1 MNSALDRLTAR
12 PEEFTEQWPQQPEVH
27 HGDPAALAA
36 LLDVDDVDRLISDQ
50 GLPAS
55 SVTMTRNNV
64 MAQPGSLVSP
74 DLAAFPDAAGAIDAR
89 RVGALLRTGHT
100 LLLMGLHRS
109 WQPLSRFCRLLSA
122 ELGHPLYAHAFLTP
136 PKSQGFAHHWDTEA
150 VFIVQTVGQ
159 KTWELHEPYLP
170 DPLPRHRWGRVPVP
184 AAARARFE
192 KGDPFLRVRLA
203 PGDVLWVPR
212 GWIHNGYAEEGTSL
226 HISVGVLQ
234 FTRHWLLE
242 QLLDVAAGEPEFRAA
257 LPPGLNDHGIDTALG
272 DVTERF
278 ARWLVNLDLDRAAQ
292 SVRARAL
299 RAQSGPRRR
308 AVSAAVG
315 AFSQDVEAVRYVP
328 GAVLVSTRGADGTVL
343 HLGDHDLRLPKPV
356 TETIM
361 RMIDHP
367 GTVVAVEELRASIG
381 LDEARRLVRELI
393 DEGVAVSA

>member
-1 MNSALDRLTAR
+1 MNSALECLTAR
-12 PEEFTEQWPQQPEVH
+12 PGNFIEEWPQKPEVH

-36 LLDVDDVDRLISDQ
+36 LLDLEDVDRLISDQ

-55 SVTMTRNNV
+55 SVTMTKNNV

-74 DLAAFPDAAGAIDAR
+74 DLAAFPDAAGAVDAR
-89 RVGALLRTGHT
+89 RIGAYLRTGHT

-150 VFIVQTVGQ
+150 VFIAQTVGH
-159 KTWELHEPYLP
+159 KTWELHEPCLP

-184 AAARARFE
+184 PAARARFE

-242 QLLDVAAGEPEFRAA
+242 QLLDVAAEDPEFRTA
-257 LPPGLNDHGIDTALG
+257 LPPGLNDHGIDTAVA

-278 ARWLVNLDLDRAAQ
+278 ARWLTGLDVERAAQ
-292 SVRARAL
+292 SLHTRAL
-299 RAQSGPRRR
+299 RAQSGPRRP
-308 AVSAAVG
+308 AVSTAVG
-315 AFSQDVEAVRYVP
+315 ALSHDVEAVMYVP
-328 GAVLVSTRGADGTVL
+328 GAVLASNKGADGAVL
-343 HLGDHDLRLPKPV
+343 HLGDHKLRLPEPV

-361 RMIDHP
+361 QMIDHP
-367 GTVVAVEELRASIG
+367 GTVVAVEELRATIG
-381 LDEARRLVRELI
+381 AEQARQLVRELV
-393 DEGVAVSA
+393 DEGVAVPA

>member
-12 PEEFTEQWPQQPEVH
+12 PDKFVEKWPRQPEVH

-36 LLDVDDVDRLISDQ
+36 LLSLDDIDRLISDQ

-74 DLAAFPDAAGAIDAR
+74 DLAAFPDAAGAVDAR
-89 RVGALLRTGHT
+89 RVGAHLRTGHT

-109 WQPLSRFCRLLSA
+109 WQPLSRFCRLLSG

-150 VFIVQTVGQ
+150 VFIVQTVGH

-184 AAARARFE
+184 AAARDRFE
-192 KGDPFLRVRLA
+192 KGEPFLRVRLA

-212 GWIHNGYAEEGTSL
+212 GWIHNGYAEDGTSL

-242 QLLDVAAGEPEFRAA
+242 QLLDIAAGEPDFRTA
-257 LPPGLNDHGIDTALG
+257 LPPGLDVDGINTALG
-272 DVTERF
+272 DVTGRL
-278 ARWLVNLDLDRAAQ
+278 ARWLTSLDLERAAQ
-292 SVRARAL
+292 SVRTRAL
-299 RAQSGPRRR
+299 RAQSGPRRP

-315 AFSQDVEAVRYVP
+315 VLSHDVDAVRYVP
-328 GAVLVSTRGADGTVL
+328 GAVLLSTKGADGTVL
-343 HLGDHDLRLPKPV
+343 HLGDHNLHLPEPV

-361 RMIDHP
+361 QMIDHP
-367 GTVVAVEELRASIG
+367 GTVVTVEELRNLIG
-381 LDEARRLVRELI
+381 ADQARRLVRELI
-393 DEGVAVSA
+393 EEGVVAPV

>member
-1 MNSALDRLTAR
+1 
-12 PEEFTEQWPQQPEVH
+12 
-27 HGDPAALAA
+27 
-36 LLDVDDVDRLISDQ
+36 
-50 GLPAS
+50 
-55 SVTMTRNNV
+55 MTKNNV

-74 DLAAFPDAAGAIDAR
+74 DLAAFPDAAGAVDAR
-89 RVGALLRTGHT
+89 RVGAHLRTGHT

-109 WQPLSRFCRLLSA
+109 WRPLTRFCRLLSA

-159 KTWELHEPYLP
+159 KTWELHEPYLA

-184 AAARARFE
+184 ATARARFE
-192 KGDPFLRVRLA
+192 KGEPFLRVRLA

-242 QLLDVAAGEPEFRAA
+242 QLLDVAAGEPEFRTA
-257 LPPGLNDHGIDTALG
+257 LPPALHDHSIDTAVG
-272 DVTERF
+272 DVAERF
-278 ARWLVNLDLDRAAQ
+278 ARWLADLDVERAAR
-292 SVRARAL
+292 SLHARAL
-299 RAQSGPRRR
+299 RAQSAPRRP

-315 AFSQDVEAVRYVP
+315 VLSHDVEAVTYLP
-328 GAVLVSTRGADGTVL
+328 GAVLATSKGTDGTVL
-343 HLGDHDLRLPKPV
+343 HLGDHNLHLPDPV
-356 TETIM
+356 TETITQ
-361 RMIDHP
+361 MIDHP
-367 GTVVAVEELRASIG
+367 GTVVAVEELRAAIG

-393 DEGVAVSA
+393 DEGVAVPA